1 LRRIDPERPLSSL
14 TLSRTGA
21 PLSDRMIS
29 SYAIVRTPQFVSGAK
44 YDPPTPGDYV
54 AYHSARVMGCVYRAP
69 ARLFR
74 FSSRKPEAY
83 LRKAVGCRVWVI
95 SSELN
100 GSRARYWLEG
110 MFRPEAIRA
119 GQGHSVIE
127 GAGVPLRPHVE
138 ITARP
143 WFVELRRE
151 QKNFRWGFNRIG
163 DAEIVAD
170 LKHCLHGEADG
181 IPAKLEGAAPGPD
194 WRLVEEGRPAEH
206 IAYVRKRDWRLRNLA
221 MEASHGVCAVCRV
234 DYSKVLDGK
243 GVRVLQVHH
252 KRQLGYN
259 DTPRLTRAADLAV
272 VCANCHLLIH
282 IDPRKALP
290 LSTLRGWLR
299 RSAGK
304 GL

>member
-1 LRRIDPERPLSSL
+1 
-14 TLSRTGA
+14 
-21 PLSDRMIS
+21 MIS

-272 VCANCHLLIH
+272 VCANC
-282 IDPRKALP
+282 
-290 LSTLRGWLR
+290 
-299 RSAGK
+299 
-304 GL
+304 